1 MMLAGR
7 VAVNGEQASVLGIT
21 VDPDEDLVE
30 VDGRPVSL
38 APPRWLAVHKP
49 VGVITTA
56 DDPQG
61 RETVFD
67 LVGPR
72 AKGLRYVGRLD
83 LLTEGL
89 ILLTNEGEALHRL
102 THPSGE
108 VEREYLVV
116 LDGSRPGTEVTPD
129 IPRRLVEG
137 VKLDDGPAAAT
148 RAAWASD
155 RPPELRLVLTEGRNR
170 EVRRMIAA
178 VGFDVA
184 RLRRIRYGPIGL
196 GELEPGAW
204 RELGEDEV
212 ARIHE
217 AVGLAG

>member
-1 MMLAGR
+1 MLEGR
-7 VAVNGEQASVLGIT
+7 VAVNGVPATELGIT
-21 VDPDEDLVE
+21 VDPDSDLVE

-38 APPRWLAVHKP
+38 ALPRWMAVHKP

-56 DDPQG
+56 DDPHG

-72 AKGLRYVGRLD
+72 STGLRYVGRLD

-116 LDGSRPGTEVTPD
+116 LDGSRTGTEVD
-129 IPRRLVEG
+129 RRIPERLMAG
-137 VKLDDGPAAAT
+137 VNLEDGEA
-148 RAAWASD
+148 RALRAGWVSEK
-155 RPPELRLVLTEGRNR
+155 PPEIRLVLTEGRNR
-170 EVRRMIAA
+170 EVRRMISA

-184 RLRRIRYGPIGL
+184 RLRRVRYGPISL
-196 GELEPGAW
+196 GDLPPGAW

-212 ARIHE
+212 ARIHRE
-217 AVGLAG
+217 VGLAD